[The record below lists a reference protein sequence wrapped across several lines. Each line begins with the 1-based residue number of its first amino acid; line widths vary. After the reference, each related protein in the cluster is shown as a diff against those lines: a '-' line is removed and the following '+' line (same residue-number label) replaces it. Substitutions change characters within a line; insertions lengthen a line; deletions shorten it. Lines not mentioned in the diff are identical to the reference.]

1 MELQNKNLRILAE
14 EVNQLVAAVVEKI
27 LKRDETTDSLLQK
40 RLNLEI
46 KEDIEVV
53 IFCIEIMK
61 GISLKNIK

>member
-1 MELQNKNLRILAE
+1 MELQNKNLRILTG
-14 EVNQLVAAVVEKI
+14 EVNQLIAAVAEKI
-27 LKRDETTDSLLQK
+27 HKRDKTTDSLLQK

-61 GISLKNIK
+61 DISLKNIE

>member
-14 EVNQLVAAVVEKI
+14 EVNQLVAAVAEKI
-27 LKRDETTDSLLQK
+27 LKRDETTDSLFQK

-61 GISLKNIK
+61 EISLKNIK

>member
-14 EVNQLVAAVVEKI
+14 EVNQLVAAVAEKI